1 MLFRSPQ
8 PATNSDE
15 IALSTDGTPVLD
27 FREIKMADDAHDKTS
42 ERPEVLQG
50 LAAVDAKLLQEFLKE
65 MDENVIPDIV
75 KVVEERRL
83 QAAESRQWQLK
94 C

>member
-1 MLFRSPQ
+1 MTKP
-8 PATNSDE
+8 NDE
-15 IALSTDGTPVLD
+15 KQGVFELV
-27 FREIKMADDAHDKTS
+27 
-42 ERPEVLQG
+42 QG
-50 LAAVDAKLLQEFLKE
+50 LTGVDPQQLAEFKRAMTE
-65 MDENVIPDIV
+65 EVIPEIV

>member
-1 MLFRSPQ
+1 
-8 PATNSDE
+8 
-15 IALSTDGTPVLD
+15 
-27 FREIKMADDAHDKTS
+27 MADDAHDKTS

-50 LAAVDAKLLQEFLKE
+50 LAPVDAKLLQEFLKE

>member
-1 MLFRSPQ
+1 M
-8 PATNSDE
+8 
-15 IALSTDGTPVLD
+15 DGKPVSD
-27 FREIKMADDAHDKTS
+27 FREITMAGDADDKTN
-42 ERPEVLQG
+42 ERPEVLHG
-50 LAAVDAKLLQEFLKE
+50 LAPVDAKLLQEFLKE

>member
-1 MLFRSPQ
+1 MTKP
-8 PATNSDE
+8 TDE
-15 IALSTDGTPVLD
+15 KQGVFELV
-27 FREIKMADDAHDKTS
+27 
-42 ERPEVLQG
+42 QG
-50 LAAVDAKLLQEFLKE
+50 LTGVDPQQLAEFKRAMTE
-65 MDENVIPDIV
+65 EVIPEIV

>member
-1 MLFRSPQ
+1 M
-8 PATNSDE
+8 
-15 IALSTDGTPVLD
+15 TDG
-27 FREIKMADDAHDKTS
+27 AHDKTN
-42 ERPEVLQG
+42 ERPEMLQG
-50 LAAVDAKLLQEFLKE
+50 LAPVDAKLVQEFLKE
-65 MDENVIPDIV
+65 MDEHVIPDIV

>member
-1 MLFRSPQ
+1 MPG
-8 PATNSDE
+8 D
-15 IALSTDGTPVLD
+15 
-27 FREIKMADDAHDKTS
+27 ADNKGKPD
-42 ERPEVLQG
+42 VLQG
-50 LAAVDAKLLQEFLKE
+50 LAPVDDRVLQDFLKE
-65 MDENVIPDIV
+65 MDEQVIPDIL